1 MDIVRL
7 VLVIIGTVAFA
18 ISGAILGVQK
28 KMDVFGVAVLGIT
41 TAVGG
46 GILRDVLLGITPAA
60 ALRDPIYVA
69 IALVTSVM
77 AFLPPVRRF
86 LTGDHP
92 YVEKLLLWADSAGL
106 AIFTVN
112 GIQVAYQHGFGE
124 NHFLVLFVAV
134 LTGVGG
140 GVIRDMFCG
149 ERPYIFVKHIYACA
163 SIAGAVIC
171 IVLWQPLGE
180 GAATLCGA
188 VIVFLIRLF
197 RRISAGVCPRRKGG
211 KRIAYCLL
219 PPPSG
224 R

>member
-1 MDIVRL
+1 MEIIRL

-18 ISGAILGVQK
+18 ISGAVLGVQK
-28 KMDVFGVAVLGIT
+28 KMDIFGVAVLGIT

-60 ALRDPIYVA
+60 ALRDPIYVG

-86 LTGDHP
+86 LAGDHI
-92 YVEKLLLWADSAGL
+92 YVEKLLLCADSAGL

-112 GIQVAYQHGFGE
+112 GVQVAYQHGFGDSY
-124 NHFLVLFVAV
+124 FLVLFVAV

-140 GVIRDMFCG
+140 GVIRDVFCG

-163 SIAGAVIC
+163 SIAGALIC

-197 RRISAGVCPRRKGG
+197 SAHFRWS
-211 KRIAYCLL
+211 L
-219 PPPSG
+219 PKA
-224 R
+224 